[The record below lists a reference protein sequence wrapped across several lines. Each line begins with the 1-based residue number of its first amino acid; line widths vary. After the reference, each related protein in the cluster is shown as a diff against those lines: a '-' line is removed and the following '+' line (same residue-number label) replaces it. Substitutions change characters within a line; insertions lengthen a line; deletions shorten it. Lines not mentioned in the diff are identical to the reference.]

1 MTVHL
6 VLLEEASSGRE
17 GVVVKDLQGL
27 LSSDKLPKR
36 IMEDIRVE
44 NEAGGGWTDTI
55 KFRYRNKIILSQAL
69 TQTKV
74 VLQ

>member
-1 MTVHL
+1 MTVRL

-36 IMEDIRVE
+36 MMEDIRVE
-44 NEAGGGWTDTI
+44 NEAGEG
-55 KFRYRNKIILSQAL
+55 
-69 TQTKV
+69 
-74 VLQ
+74 